1 MVWALGTGRDSACC
15 CPGQEGGKL
24 QVAVAWEPVGPQPLG
39 RSGLVALG
47 RDNLSPS
54 GEPEGLWKGRLW
66 ALQAGARL
74 PVGPTEVA
82 VRGVRYQRG
91 ELQEG
96 LGGRIVPP
104 QAPLSPNCYWD
115 ISPKHPFLQIRE
127 PGVCKPAPC
136 SLPTQRVQS

>member
-1 MVWALGTGRDSACC
+1 MTISV
-15 CPGQEGGKL
+15 
-24 QVAVAWEPVGPQPLG
+24 
-39 RSGLVALG
+39 
-47 RDNLSPS
+47 PS

-115 ISPKHPFLQIRE
+115 TPFSKSGSLECVSQPHAVYPPRGYRARE
-127 PGVCKPAPC
+127 FSKKEGVCQEM
-136 SLPTQRVQS
+136 QRLCEEG